1 MAKQMTEEELRRK
14 AVDVLTKSLG
24 PVDSL
29 RFLASVSRESFD
41 YQSWRSQYFS
51 QFSVDDLLDDGNGN
65 RTTKS

>member
-41 YQSWRSQYFS
+41 YQSWRHQYFS
-51 QFSVDDLLDDGNGN
+51 HFSVDELVDEADGS
-65 RTTKS
+65 RSTKS

>member
-1 MAKQMTEEELRRK
+1 MAKQLTEDELRQK

-41 YQSWRSQYFS
+41 YQRWRQQYFGH
-51 QFSVDDLLDDGNGN
+51 FSIDELLNEADRDRAN
-65 RTTKS
+65 KP

>member
-1 MAKQMTEEELRRK
+1 MVKQMTEEELRRK

-41 YQSWRSQYFS
+41 YQSWRNQYFS
-51 QFSVDDLLDDGNGN
+51 HFSVDELLDEAKGS